1 MSESKFENQS
11 EKSFKIVIIVLA
23 CVVISSLAYIFKI
36 SDRTKNSIISLRE
49 ERSIVL
55 KDLEKSNLFLQQ
67 IQTNNSDLSKKL
79 ASEQQKVA
87 KLIEELKSGKVD
99 ESNIAG
105 YKQNANNLDNR
116 LKLLLNDIGNYKR
129 RIDSTNAILNT
140 TNIVLQ
146 NTNTILKNEKTKND
160 SLSTSNKNL
169 NKKVLD
175 ASKLYYYNL
184 QTSFF
189 KIKSSGDMIETDK
202 SRKIN
207 LIKTSFMIAE
217 NNFVKP
223 FNKDYYVQ
231 IIDSKNNV
239 IGDKKIEN
247 FDDNVLSFTSLL
259 SIKYDNKTS
268 KAEVSIPVKDLEE
281 GSYFINVYD
290 KSKMV
295 LKSTFELK

>member
-1 MSESKFENQS
+1 MSERKFENQS
-11 EKSFKIVIIVLA
+11 VKSFKIVIIVLA
-23 CVVISSLAYIFKI
+23 CVVISSLAYIFKL
-36 SDRTKNSIISLRE
+36 SDRTKNSIISIRE

-87 KLIEELKSGKVD
+87 KLIEELKSGKVN

-105 YKQNANNLDNR
+105 YKQNADNLDNR
-116 LKLLLNDIGNYKR
+116 LKLLLNEIGNYKR

-146 NTNTILKNEKTKND
+146 NTNSILRNEKTKND

-189 KIKSSGDMIETDK
+189 KIKSSGDMTETDK

-223 FNKDYYVQ
+223 FTKDYYVQ
-231 IIDSKNNV
+231 IIDIKNNV
-239 IGDKKIEN
+239 IGDKKTEN
-247 FDDNVLSFTSLL
+247 FDDNVLSYSSIL
-259 SIKYDNKTS
+259 SVKYDNKTA
-268 KAEVSIPVKDLEE
+268 KAEASIPVNDLEQ
-281 GSYFINVYD
+281 GSYFINVFD
-290 KSKMV
+290 KSKLV

>member
-1 MSESKFENQS
+1 MSENKSENQS
-11 EKSFKIVIIVLA
+11 VKSFKIVIIVLA

-49 ERSIVL
+49 EKSIVL
-55 KDLEKSNLFLQQ
+55 KDLEKSDLFLQQ
-67 IQTNNSDLSKKL
+67 IQTSNSTLSKQL
-79 ASEQQKVA
+79 AAEQQKVI

-105 YKQNANNLDNR
+105 YKQNADNLDAR
-116 LKLLLNDIGNYKR
+116 LKLLLNEISSYKK
-129 RIDSTNAILNT
+129 RIDSTNAVLNT
-140 TNIVLQ
+140 TNLVLY

-160 SLSTSNKNL
+160 SLSTTNKNL
-169 NKKVLD
+169 NRKVLD

-184 QTSFF
+184 HTSFF
-189 KIKSSGDMIETDK
+189 KIKSSGELSETDK

-223 FNKDYYVQ
+223 FTKDYYVQ
-231 IIDSKNNV
+231 IIDVKNNV
-239 IGDKKIEN
+239 IGDKKTEN
-247 FDDNVLSFTSLL
+247 FEDEILSYSSIL
-259 SIKYDNKTS
+259 SINYDNKTA
-268 KAEVSIPVKDLEE
+268 KAEASIPVKDLEQ
-281 GSYFINVYD
+281 GSYFINVFD
-290 KSKMV
+290 KSKLV